1 MAATLLYGC
10 YENFVENM
18 VLFHDQSTQFII
30 KCLFIEEIRLF
41 EALYAIT
48 DDRLIT

>member
-18 VLFHDQSTQFII
+18 VLFHDPTKFII

-41 EALYAIT
+41 EALFAIT
-48 DDRLIT
+48 DDKLIT